1 MGKITG
7 FKEFERKDVTYAPVE
22 ERIKHYREFTKPL
35 RKKELEEQAARCMDC
50 GVPFCHSN
58 YGCPIANIIPQ
69 FNDQV
74 YLDRWEN
81 AFRTLMSTNNFPEF
95 TGRICPATC
104 ESACVLGINEKPVTI
119 KNIELAII
127 EKAYK
132 KGWMK
137 PRQPKNRTGKTV
149 AIVGSGPAGLA
160 AANQL
165 NKAGHSVTVYER
177 DSRIG
182 GLLRYGIPNFKLD
195 KREVVQRRVDLMTEE
210 GITFVTDTYVGK
222 DISAAKLLRSN
233 DAVVLAGGAT
243 LPRDLPIEN
252 RDAKGI
258 YFAMEFLGQNNRRI
272 EGDSIAPNEE
282 ILATGKHVV
291 VIGGG
296 DTGSDCVGTSIRQ
309 QATSVTQIELLP
321 KPPSERTEQ
330 MPWPLYPRIFRLS
343 TSQEEGCTLD
353 YNVLSKSFIK
363 NREGLVTG
371 IHCVRI
377 EWEEKSPGVLGGF
390 TEIPG
395 SEFVLKADIV
405 LLAMGFL
412 GPEQDGVVT
421 ELALQTD
428 QRSNVKTDRKY
439 ETSQKGVFAAGDMR
453 RGQSLVVWAIAE
465 GRECARAVDEY
476 LMQRPSRLN
485 AISRSLCEYP
495 AQLES
500 AD

>member
-7 FKEFERKDVTYAPVE
+7 FKEFKRKEVTYAPVE
-22 ERIKHYREFTKPL
+22 ERIRHFHEFVKLPGK
-35 RKKELEEQAARCMDC
+35 RALEEQSARCMDC

-58 YGCPIANIIPQ
+58 YGCPIGNIIPQ

-74 YLDRWEN
+74 YLERWEN

-104 ESACVLGINEKPVTI
+104 ESACVLGINEAPVTI

-127 EKAYK
+127 ERAYR

-137 PRQPKNRTGKTV
+137 PRPPKSRTGKRV

-177 DSRIG
+177 ESRIG

-195 KREVVQRRVDLMTEE
+195 KREVVQRRVDLMKEE
-210 GITFVTDTYVGK
+210 GITFVTDTHVGIELPA
-222 DISAAKLLRSN
+222 DVLLKHN
-233 DAVVLAGGAT
+233 DAVVLAGGAS
-243 LPRDLPIEN
+243 LPRDLPIEH

-258 YFAMEFLGQNNRRI
+258 YFAMEFLGQSNRRI
-272 EGDSIAPNEE
+272 EGETIDPDEE

-296 DTGSDCVGTSIRQ
+296 DTGSDCVGTSARQ
-309 QATSVTQIELLP
+309 QAASVTQIELLP
-321 KPPSERTEQ
+321 KPPGERTEQ

-343 TSQEEGCTLD
+343 TSQAEGCTLE
-353 YNVLSKSFIK
+353 YNVLSKAFIK
-363 NREGLVTG
+363 DAEGVVTG
-371 IHCVRI
+371 IRCVRI
-377 EWEEKSPGVLGGF
+377 EWEERSPGVLGGF

-395 SEFVLKADIV
+395 SAFVLKADLV

-412 GPEQDGVVT
+412 GPEQEGLIS
-421 ELALQTD
+421 ELGLQTD
-428 QRSNVKTDRKY
+428 QRSNVKTDQRY
-439 ETSQKGVFAAGDMR
+439 ETSRQGIFAAGDMR

-485 AISRSLCEYP
+485 AISRSLCDYP
-495 AQLES
+495 AQLEGGR
-500 AD
+500 